1 MRQWV
6 ERLLLVVISTILVL
20 LILEGVVRLV
30 RPRIMVISTA
40 KMHRSDPDAG
50 WVGLPNIDARFFL
63 PGGFDVRV
71 ANNSR
76 GLRDSE
82 KDLAKP
88 PGTRRIVV
96 LGDSFMWGFGVD
108 NEDTF
113 STILQE
119 LIPDTQ
125 TINLGVSGYS
135 TVQEL
140 VRLQM
145 EGVRYMP
152 DVILLAFVWND
163 LRDNFD
169 GREGTRPVA
178 EIAEDGVLRIANR
191 PVRKA
196 LSSPITQWFRHNS
209 WLFGFIEYRLRIL
222 KDKREL
228 HRRANTLRTGPQ
240 SSDDASHTAHDGKGA
255 MDFSVVDIYGPPR
268 PEMDLAW
275 NAVRLLLSRMKDL
288 AMEDGARL
296 IVFYVPK
303 KEDADKEIFDISI
316 GYAGLD
322 SESPDIDWDRP
333 SKRLGDVCAA
343 LDVPCVN
350 LTPIFRGHPEPFS
363 LFLKNDPHW
372 SPEGHRLAA
381 ETVAARLVDLQIE
394 SVEERER
401 HPEMAE

>member
-1 MRQWV
+1 M
-6 ERLLLVVISTILVL
+6 VVISTILVL
-20 LILEGVVRLV
+20 LILEGAIRLV
-30 RPRIMVISTA
+30 KPRIMVISTA
-40 KMHRSDPDAG
+40 KLHRSDPDAG
-50 WVGLPNIDARFFL
+50 WVGLPNINARFFL
-63 PGGFDVRV
+63 PGGFDVHV

-82 KDLAKP
+82 KDFAKP
-88 PGTRRIVV
+88 LGTRRIVV

-145 EGVRYMP
+145 EGVRYKP
-152 DVILLAFVWND
+152 DLTMLAFVWND

-169 GREGTRPVA
+169 DQQGTRPVA
-178 EIAEDGVLRIANR
+178 VIAEDGTLRIGNR
-191 PVRKA
+191 PVKKV

-228 HRRANTLRTGPQ
+228 QRRANALRARHQP
-240 SSDDASHTAHDGKGA
+240 SDDASQVGPAKKDA
-255 MDFSVVDIYGPPR
+255 MDFSIVDIYGPPS

-275 NAVRLLLSRMKDL
+275 DVVRLLVSRMKES
-288 AMEDGARL
+288 AMEGGGRL
-296 IVFYVPK
+296 IVLYVPK
-303 KEDADKEIFDISI
+303 KEDADREIFDISI
-316 GYAGLD
+316 RYAGLD
-322 SESPDIDWDRP
+322 PESEDIDWDRP
-333 SKRLGDVCAA
+333 SKRLAEVCAA
-343 LDVPCVN
+343 LDVPCID

-381 ETVAARLVDLQIE
+381 ETVAARIKDSQIE
-394 SVEERER
+394 WAKEREQEIGDIG
-401 HPEMAE
+401 P

>member
-1 MRQWV
+1 
-6 ERLLLVVISTILVL
+6 
-20 LILEGVVRLV
+20 
-30 RPRIMVISTA
+30 MVITTA
-40 KMHRSDPDAG
+40 KLHRSDPDAG
-50 WVGLPNIDARFFL
+50 WVGLPNINARFFL
-63 PGGFDVRV
+63 PGGFDVRI

-82 KDLAKP
+82 KGFAKP
-88 PGTRRIVV
+88 HGTRRIVV

-108 NEDTF
+108 NEETF

-145 EGVRYMP
+145 EGLRYMP
-152 DVILLAFVWND
+152 DLTMLAFVWND

-169 GREGTRPVA
+169 DQEGTRPVA
-178 EIAEDGVLRIANR
+178 VIAEDGVLRIGNQ

-222 KDKREL
+222 KDNREL
-228 HRRANTLRTGPQ
+228 QLRANDLKARPQ
-240 SSDDASHTAHDGKGA
+240 PSDDASHTVHDKKSA
-255 MDFSVVDIYGPPR
+255 MDFSIVDIYAPPR

-275 NAVRLLLSRMKDL
+275 NAVRLLVSSMKES
-288 AMEDGARL
+288 AMEDGGRL
-296 IVFYVPK
+296 IVLYVPK
-303 KEDADKEIFDISI
+303 KEDADKELFDISI
-316 GYAGLD
+316 RYAGLD
-322 SESPDIDWDRP
+322 PESTDIDWDRP
-333 SKRLGDVCAA
+333 SRRLGEVCAA
-343 LDVPCVN
+343 LSIPCID
-350 LTPIFRGHPEPFS
+350 LTPIFRDHPEPFS

-381 ETVAARLVDLQIE
+381 ETVAARIKDLQIE
-394 SVEERER
+394 SAKEREQKIGGIR
-401 HPEMAE
+401 P